1 MLGWE
6 TKLPGVLILEKPL
19 EEEPTINDYA
29 IKLKEIIM
37 DAGDILRPQQQQI
50 EIRQEESE
58 EPSLYMV
65 GEKVWLNSYNQK
77 KGVNPTVSTFGRTC
91 RTDRTNRTSLLC
103 PHGHCEGNSALT
115 YSDR

>member
-29 IKLKEIIM
+29 IKLKERIM

-65 GEKVWLNSYNQK
+65 GDKVWLKSYNK
-77 KGVNPTVSTFGRTC
+77 KKRCQSQASSEIPRT
-91 RTDRTNRTSLLC
+91 L
-103 PHGHCEGNSALT
+103 
-115 YSDR
+115 